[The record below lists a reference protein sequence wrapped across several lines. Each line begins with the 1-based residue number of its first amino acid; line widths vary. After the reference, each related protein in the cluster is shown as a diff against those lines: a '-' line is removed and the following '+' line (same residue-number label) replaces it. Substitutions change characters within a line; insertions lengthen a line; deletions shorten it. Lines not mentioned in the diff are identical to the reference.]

1 MKPTQLIIART
12 IGIFVVATGIVYIS
26 WRWAFT
32 LNMNALWLAI
42 PLALAE
48 TYSLGEAILYTF
60 TMWHARKRPSPPP
73 ARKGLSVDIFI
84 TTYNEPLELV
94 LKTALSAKY
103 VTYPHKTWI
112 LDDGQ
117 RPEFALAAQRI
128 GVGYITRG
136 AEWEGKPRFA
146 KAGNINNAL
155 FQTDGEFIAILD
167 ADQIPSPGFLDHV
180 LGYFEDEAVAFVQTP
195 QEFWNVGKADPLG
208 SRAELFYGPIQ
219 RGKDGWDAAFFC
231 GSNAVLRREA
241 LMALGLSAYTR
252 SSLAAVRRAL
262 RRAKTQVQELRARW
276 HRANPAA
283 EHVAVDVL
291 ASISRCESGLRRGKP
306 LADILD
312 RLADDIL
319 ESQQIEVALPDD
331 MLATLAQI
339 ESEITH
345 IAGEQVLVINPM
357 RTNSITEDMVTA
369 LHLHAM
375 GWSSIYHHEVLV
387 QGLAPED
394 LKTMLSQRNRWA
406 LGTMQVFFTQN
417 PLLMPGLSLGQRLMY
432 LSTMTS
438 YLNGFAAVTFL
449 AAPIVFLTTGIFPL
463 NADPVTFFAHF
474 LPFFLLCQAF
484 FQVTGHGCRGIWKG
498 QQMSIA
504 LFPTWIIATTKGLVA
519 AVTGRHM
526 AFSVTSKTK
535 SESNS
540 GFKWIVPQLIAM
552 GLLIVASGIGVA
564 RAAFG
569 AAGLSSTLVSLGWVA
584 IDMALLWAAVSAAR
598 YRGPK
603 DSEITAPSL
612 PQHELLAALL
622 TGSISSEPNTLG
634 EQLANLRVSPSV
646 PMKDDV
652 AIGPNVHAIGPVL
665 DAHAALALRNTV
677 AAELGSRLDG
687 REKIILVD
695 VSEVTSVSPAGI
707 ACLMQTL
714 HLVRAESA
722 DMRIF
727 GVSQALETA
736 NLAYR
741 IDGLTHVYKGLAEAQ
756 AAHPSGSARK
766 PALHQAQPS
775 QPQTSR
781 LQTSRLQ
788 LDQSAAPAVPA
799 MPAAPGESGGADA
812 IDMTLA
818 SEALNAS

>member
-1 MKPTQLIIART
+1 MKPAQLIIART

-42 PLALAE
+42 PLAIAE
-48 TYSLGEAILYTF
+48 TYSLGEAVLYTF
-60 TMWHARKRPSPPP
+60 TMWHARKRPSPRS
-73 ARKGLSVDIFI
+73 ARPGLSVDIFI

-94 LKTALSAKY
+94 LKTALAAKG

-117 RPEFALAAQRI
+117 RPEFETAALHL

-167 ADQIPSPGFLDHV
+167 ADQVPSPMFLDHV

-241 LMALGLSAYTR
+241 LMALGLSSYTS
-252 SSLAAVRRAL
+252 SSLATVRRVL
-262 RRAKTQVQELRARW
+262 RRAKMQTQDLRARW
-276 HRANPAA
+276 HRVNPAA
-283 EHVAVDVL
+283 EHTAVKVI
-291 ASISRCESGLRRGKP
+291 ASIARCEAKLRRGQP
-306 LADILD
+306 LVDILD
-312 RLADDIL
+312 QLADDIA

-331 MLATLAQI
+331 MLVALAQI

-345 IAGEQVLVINPM
+345 IASEQALVINPM

-375 GWSSIYHHEVLV
+375 GWSSVYHHEVLV

-406 LGTMQVFFTQN
+406 LGTMQVFFMQN
-417 PLLMPGLSLGQRLMY
+417 PLFVPGLSLGQRLMY

-449 AAPIVFLTTGIFPL
+449 AAPIVYLTTGIFPL
-463 NADPVTFFAHF
+463 NADPVVFFAHF

-504 LFPTWIIATTKGLVA
+504 LFPTWIEATIKGLVA
-519 AVTGRHM
+519 ATTGRRM
-526 AFSVTSKTK
+526 TFSVTSKTK
-535 SESNS
+535 SEANT
-540 GFKWIVPQLIAM
+540 GFRWIIPQLAAM
-552 GLLIVASGIGVA
+552 GLLLTASGVGVA
-564 RAAFG
+564 RMAFG
-569 AAGLSSTLVSLGWVA
+569 ASGLPSTIVSLAWVA

-603 DSEITAPSL
+603 ASEIAAPSM

-622 TGSISSEPNTLG
+622 TSSTSSEPNTLS
-634 EQLANLRVSPSV
+634 EQLRQLRVSPSV
-646 PMKDDV
+646 PMKDDA
-652 AIGPNVHAIGPVL
+652 AIGSKVHAIGPIL
-665 DAHAALALRNTV
+665 DAHAALGLRNAV
-677 AAELGSRLDG
+677 AAELGGHRNG
-687 REKIILVD
+687 HERIILVD
-695 VSEVTSVSPAGI
+695 VSKVISVSSAGI

-714 HLVRAESA
+714 HLVRAEGS

-727 GVSQALETA
+727 GVSQALDTA
-736 NLAYR
+736 SLSYR
-741 IDGLTHVYKGLAEAQ
+741 INGLTRVYKGLAEAW
-756 AAHPSGSARK
+756 AAHPSGAARK
-766 PALHQAQPS
+766 AA
-775 QPQTSR
+775 
-781 LQTSRLQ
+781 
-788 LDQSAAPAVPA
+788 LDQSRLGHAQ
-799 MPAAPGESGGADA
+799 PGQPQPGQSPEASVSTETDVTYT
-812 IDMTLA
+812 TLA
-818 SEALNAS
+818 SDAANAA

>member
-12 IGIFVVATGIVYIS
+12 IAIFVVATGIVYVS

-48 TYSLGEAILYTF
+48 TYSLGEAILYAF
-60 TMWHARKRPSPPP
+60 TMWHSRNRPSPPS

-94 LKTALSAKY
+94 LKTALAAKS
-103 VTYPHKTWI
+103 VAYPHKTWI

-117 RPEFALAAQRI
+117 RPEFETAAERI

-136 AEWEGKPRFA
+136 AEWDGKPRFA

-155 FQTDGEFIAILD
+155 FQTDGEFVAILD
-167 ADQIPSPGFLDHV
+167 ADQVPNPMFLDHV

-195 QEFWNVGKADPLG
+195 QEFWNVGKTDPLG

-241 LMALGLSAYTR
+241 LMALGLSSYTR
-252 SSLAAVRRAL
+252 SSLATVRRVL
-262 RRAKTQVQELRARW
+262 RRAKTQMQGLRARW
-276 HRANPAA
+276 YRVNPAA
-283 EHVAVDVL
+283 ERTAVEVI
-291 ASISRCESGLRRGKP
+291 ASISGCEARLRRGQP
-306 LADILD
+306 LVDILD
-312 RLADDIL
+312 QLADDIA

-331 MLATLAQI
+331 VLVTLSQI
-339 ESEITH
+339 ESEVTH
-345 IAGEQVLVINPM
+345 IAGEQALVINPM

-406 LGTMQVFFTQN
+406 LGTMQVFFAQN
-417 PLLMPGLSLGQRLMY
+417 PLFVPGLSLGQRLMY

-449 AAPIVFLTTGIFPL
+449 AAPIVYLTTGIFPL
-463 NADPVTFFAHF
+463 NADPMTFFAHF

-504 LFPTWIIATTKGLVA
+504 LFPTWIEATAKGLVA
-519 AVTGRHM
+519 ATTGRRM
-526 AFSVTSKTK
+526 DFSVTSKTK
-535 SESNS
+535 SEANM
-540 GFKWIVPQLIAM
+540 GFRWIIPQLVAM
-552 GLLIVASGIGVA
+552 GLLLVASGIGVA
-564 RAAFG
+564 RAASG
-569 AAGLSSTLVSLGWVA
+569 ASGLPSTLVSLGWVA

-603 DSEITAPSL
+603 DSEITAPTL

-622 TGSISSEPNTLG
+622 TSSTSSQPNTLG
-634 EQLANLRVSPSV
+634 EQLTQLRVSPSM

-652 AIGPNVHAIGPVL
+652 AIGSKVHAFGPIL
-665 DAHAALALRNTV
+665 DAHAALELRNAV
-677 AAELGSRLDG
+677 AAELGGISGSR
-687 REKIILVD
+687 ETIILVD
-695 VSEVTSVSPAGI
+695 VSKVTTVSSAGI

-714 HLVRAESA
+714 HLVRAEGS

-727 GVSQALETA
+727 GVCQALDAA

-741 IDGLTHVYKGLAEAQ
+741 IDGLTRVYKGLAEAW

-766 PALHQAQPS
+766 AGQHQSSANHSQPS
-775 QPQTSR
+775 PRTEVNVPHGSGISDNTTVANETGTTSMTVYET
-781 LQTSRLQ
+781 LES
-788 LDQSAAPAVPA
+788 DAAN
-799 MPAAPGESGGADA
+799 DF
-812 IDMTLA
+812 
-818 SEALNAS
+818 